1 MAKNFLVFLILDLIL
16 LLSPNIYCPNL
27 GLYREFLAK
36 LQEFLKPKYKR
47 FIKVS
52 KYIHVR
58 EQEASPQHYDLM

>member
-1 MAKNFLVFLILDLIL
+1 MILDPTL
-16 LLSPNIYCPNL
+16 LLSTNIYGPNL

-52 KYIHVR
+52 KYIHVKD
-58 EQEASPQHYDLM
+58 QKVSMQHYDLMWQMHPLI